1 MDTQGETI
9 TTGMDMV
16 NYRISVPWHFG
27 VRAKEDLNTGS
38 KIPPTALEK
47 FGFSFLICHL
57 FLCYSSFCYIHRT
70 HVHFV
75 PSRLPAF
82 AFAFVYKNKT
92 RFKKLINYIEH
103 PSFDRCKRLTFS

>member
-9 TTGMDMV
+9 TTGVDMV
-16 NYRISVPWHFG
+16 NYRISVQWHFG

-57 FLCYSSFCYIHRT
+57 FLYYNSFCYIHRT
-70 HVHFV
+70 HIHFV

-82 AFAFVYKNKT
+82 ALHLCTKI
-92 RFKKLINYIEH
+92 KLALK
-103 PSFDRCKRLTFS
+103 S